1 MKIVHITENY
11 IEGWG
16 YQENLLPLY
25 QKRAGHDVVVISD
38 NDHLKYAQSKQ
49 IEEKIRRRGNEY
61 WQDGIKVYKIKTYL
75 TTSSATFLC
84 FGLYKILERERPDVI
99 FHHNVNTS
107 TLFVASKYKRHYTNV
122 LLYADNHIDWINE
135 SRNRI
140 WRKIYYDILLPL
152 HVKWLGDDV
161 KYYIG
166 VSPLRCQYMSKVFKA
181 PEEKV
186 RFLPIGC
193 DTDGAGLITESKEE
207 LRKQNHIDEDA
218 FVVVSGGKIDRT
230 KGTHILIEACER
242 LVKLI
247 PNLHLILFGNIK
259 DDIMQIARQKSWII
273 LDGWCDRPKT
283 LSLLKMADVACWPW
297 LHTTLIEDSVASGIP
312 LVVKM
317 SDNVCHFAK
326 EQAGVFLERG
336 DVDELEKALL
346 TVRSN
351 SKIYS
356 KNAEMARQKFSYTTI
371 VERLYEEDFY

>member
-1 MKIVHITENY
+1 
-11 IEGWG
+11 
-16 YQENLLPLY
+16 
-25 QKRAGHDVVVISD
+25 
-38 NDHLKYAQSKQ
+38 
-49 IEEKIRRRGNEY
+49 
-61 WQDGIKVYKIKTYL
+61 
-75 TTSSATFLC
+75 
-84 FGLYKILERERPDVI
+84 
-99 FHHNVNTS
+99 
-107 TLFVASKYKRHYTNV
+107 
-122 LLYADNHIDWINE
+122 
-135 SRNRI
+135 
-140 WRKIYYDILLPL
+140 
-152 HVKWLGDDV
+152 
-161 KYYIG
+161 
-166 VSPLRCQYMSKVFKA
+166 MSKVFKA